1 MSIDTISKVQAILGK
16 IWSKTAP
23 DLDPGL
29 TEVHGE
35 FLVRVSGC
43 VEKGEDSLA
52 TPTVSIPLITTLAFC
67 FEKLGVDRD
76 SQVAVLRT
84 AIHEAMEAEQ
94 NEDSSIKARIRHVSD
109 AVDFV
114 KREILQTL
122 PKMQRQGRLDTR
134 NLRVSFEPVAATT
147 SV

>member
-1 MSIDTISKVQAILGK
+1 MDSTIQAILGK

-23 DLDPGL
+23 DLQPGL

-43 VEKGEDSLA
+43 VEKSEDSLA

-76 SQVAVLRT
+76 TVAPVLRD
-84 AIHEAMEAEQ
+84 AIREAMEAEQ
-94 NEDSSIKARIRHVSD
+94 KEDGSIKARIRHVVE
-109 AVDFV
+109 AVEFV
-114 KREILQTL
+114 KKEILQTL
-122 PKMQRQGRLDTR
+122 PKMRRQGRLDTR
-134 NLRVSFEPVAATT
+134 NLRVSFEPVGAAAAH
-147 SV
+147 

>member
-1 MSIDTISKVQAILGK
+1 MDSTIQSILGK

-23 DLDPGL
+23 DLQPGL

-43 VEKGEDSLA
+43 VEKSEDSLA

-76 SQVAVLRT
+76 TVAPVLRD
-84 AIHEAMEAEQ
+84 AIREAMEAEQ
-94 NEDSSIKARIRHVSD
+94 KEDGSIKARIRHVVE
-109 AVDFV
+109 AVEFV
-114 KREILQTL
+114 KKEILQTL
-122 PKMQRQGRLDTR
+122 PKMRRQGRLDTR
-134 NLRVSFEPVAATT
+134 NLRVSFEPVGAAAAH
-147 SV
+147 